1 MARCHCALLFL
12 ALAFGVSGTSD
23 VAVRQGLSPVTRV
36 VELLESLSKKIDL
49 ESETE
54 EGLYKKFVCWGKTVV
69 SEKTASNAAADSR
82 IEMLSTYIA
91 DLDAGR
97 IELTTERVDLEKEIE
112 QVRGS
117 IEIAT
122 EIRAKEESDYEMA
135 AEEMQKAIDALT
147 SAIQVLRTATEDH
160 TTGVLLKF
168 HSKLTSGEGAEA
180 RSAESSALSQALTL
194 GDKFLTKGDAL
205 FLRRLLTGEVPTW
218 DWKKLNRKATFKSSY
233 KARSFKIQE
242 VLGKLLET
250 FSTNLMEAGQ
260 KEKEAKDLFDKLM
273 ISKGAERD
281 AAQEALIKQEK
292 ENGAKGLS
300 REEST
305 TELNELKTQVEADTN
320 FITDVTKALDQKKTE
335 WKERSEIRTGE
346 IAAISKAI
354 SILRNDDSRDLFK
367 RSFSSQ
373 GYALLQQGQVSR
385 LQRQGHGAAA
395 ALRKAAAVSGDR
407 RLQTLAVR
415 AASGGHFDQVI
426 SAIDKM
432 IEILQ
437 TEESADL
444 QKKEGCEADRA
455 TDTRDAILASRSID
469 EMSDLMTSLMT
480 EIKELEAEIVGKK
493 KEIDEIDAQLLEA
506 KRVRADENKAFL
518 IAKKDDEDA
527 HALLVDATGV
537 IKSFYTENGLMLAQK
552 RHTQPEVTPGAAP
565 PPPPTT
571 WEAPYGGK
579 TSESTGIV
587 AVLEM
592 IQEDV
597 MKDMTKASDEEA
609 KSLKLYTSAKKL
621 LESEKTSLN
630 DQIVKLNG
638 IKGEKTGTLEDTKGE
653 RRLKKGDLEIVMK
666 KIADAEPGC
675 DFFTINFPTRTG
687 NRQIEV
693 DGLLKAKA
701 ILKDAVFATP
711 KDETRAIK
719 PGDALLQRAR
729 RHVQ

>member
-242 VLGKLLET
+242 VLAKLLET
-250 FSTNLMEAGQ
+250 FSTNLAEAGQ

-281 AAQEALIKQEK
+281 AAQDALGKLEK
-292 ENGAKGLS
+292 ENGAKFLS
-300 REEST
+300 REESVQ
-305 TELNELKTQVEADTN
+305 ELTDLKKQVSDDTDYIAD
-320 FITDVTKALDQKKTE
+320 VQKSLDQKKIE
-335 WKERSEIRTGE
+335 WKERSELRQGE
-346 IAAISKAI
+346 VAAISKAI

-367 RSFSSQ
+367 KSFASQ
-373 GYALLQQGQVSR
+373 GYSLLQQGQVSH
-385 LQRQGHGAAA
+385 LQTHGRGAAA
-395 ALRKAAAVSGDR
+395 ALRQAASAAGDR
-407 RLQTLAVR
+407 RLEVLAVR
-415 AASGGHFDQVI
+415 AASGGHFDEVI

-432 IEILQ
+432 LAILQ
-437 TEESADL
+437 TEESGDL
-444 QKKEGCEADRA
+444 KKKEGCEADRA
-455 TDTRDAILASRSID
+455 SDTREAILASRTID
-469 EMSDLMTSLMT
+469 EMSDLVTTLTT
-480 EIKELEAEIVGKK
+480 EIAEITAEMEQKT
-493 KEIDEIDAQLLEA
+493 KEVAEITAQLEEA
-506 KRVRADENKAFL
+506 KRIRADENAAFL
-518 IAKKDDEDA
+518 LAKKDDEDA
-527 HALLVDATGV
+527 HALVGDALEV
-537 IKSFYTENGLMLAQK
+537 IKTFYKENGLMFAQK
-552 RHTQPEVTPGAAP
+552 RQAPVVTAGAAP

-587 AVLEM
+587 AVLDM
-592 IQEDV
+592 IQEDIA
-597 MKDMTKASDEEA
+597 KDMKKAADAEA
-609 KSLKLYTSAKKL
+609 KALFLYETTKKL
-621 LESEKTSLN
+621 LEGERIKLN
-630 DQIVKLNG
+630 DEIVALDG
-638 IKGEKTGTLEDTKGE
+638 TKGKKITKRSDTKGE
-653 RRLKKGDLEIVMK
+653 RRLKKGDLDVVLK
-666 KIADAEPGC
+666 KIKDAEAGC
-675 DFFTINFPTRTG
+675 DFFTINFPARTS

-701 ILKDAVFATP
+701 ILSKAVFAP
-711 KDETRAIK
+711 PEDESREIK

-729 RHVQ
+729 RHIQ